1 MAKLLKNP
9 QPTYNLSLK
18 STHTMIFIIKTLIT
32 AEFCNKTQLREVVNI

>member
-18 STHTMIFIIKTLIT
+18 STPTIKFITKIAKD
-32 AEFCNKTQLREVVNI
+32 NS